1 MQIELSEQEIERL
14 LISLLRQLEY
24 LNKCLEKDTSD
35 CRKIFEVAQEDSSQL
50 YDKLYNYLKES
61 KE

>member
-14 LISLLRQLEY
+14 LISLLRQLEH

-35 CRKIFEVAQEDSSQL
+35 FRKIFEVAQEESSQL